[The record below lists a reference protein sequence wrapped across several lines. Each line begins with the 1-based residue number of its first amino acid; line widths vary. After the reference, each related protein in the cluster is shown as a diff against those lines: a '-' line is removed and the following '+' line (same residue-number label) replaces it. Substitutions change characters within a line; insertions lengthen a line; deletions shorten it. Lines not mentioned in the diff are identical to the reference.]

1 MAQKIVT
8 TVYKSKLED
17 GGIFR
22 GETRRDGE
30 DRGRGA
36 LEIEEDGIGELENVV
51 SEQSWSSFSIS

>member
-1 MAQKIVT
+1 MAKKIVT
-8 TVYKSKLED
+8 AVCRSKLED

-36 LEIEEDGIGELENVV
+36 LEIEEEDGIGELENVV
-51 SEQSWSSFSIS
+51 SE